1 MAKIERRLYTRVE
14 VHIPVTIIYNEIPI
28 ANRYT
33 KNISI
38 GGVFIKAPD
47 LGLLPAS
54 LINLKVQFE
63 RDPGELILPAIVSRV
78 EKGGIAAFFETV
90 EKATELYI
98 SLALKDS
105 QTPIF
110 FDTSAPLAT

>member
-14 VHIPVTIIYNEIPI
+14 VRIPVTIIYNDIPI

-38 GGVFIKAPD
+38 GGVFINAPD
-47 LGLLPAS
+47 LGLQSAS
-54 LINLKVQFE
+54 LLNLKVHFDKE
-63 RDPGELILPAIVSRV
+63 FGEILIPAIVSRV
-78 EKGGIAAFFETV
+78 EKTGIAAFFETV

-98 SLALKDS
+98 SVALKKS
-105 QTPIF
+105 QIPIF
-110 FDTSAPLAT
+110 NSDGSVEAI